1 MCKHD
6 GFFCVRASRLLRKA
20 ASVSLRSQLRYAPF
34 MISRRSQQ
42 ADHLPLADG
51 HTVPVYRWV
60 PNRPNA
66 SNFGDELGP
75 MIVRALLARHGKHH
89 LQVIDAPSVN
99 RSKLLSV
106 GSIIHN
112 ARKGDVIWGA
122 GINGKAWPKHV
133 TGKMGIVVTAVRG
146 PLTRQALKACG
157 VDAPEVFGD
166 PGLLFPRL
174 FADEI
179 ERAIRKRR
187 SAGPTGGI
195 LYVPNLNDER
205 LMSTDHLVLAADI
218 RSVSPGLAPWDVAAE
233 IAVADL
239 VLASSLHGIVL
250 AEALGIPVRPIAS
263 LFEPAFKYIDYFL
276 GTGRPSPVFSTSIPQ
291 ALQSTD
297 LPAPVFDATALMN
310 AFPHEMLD
318 LA

>member
-1 MCKHD
+1 
-6 GFFCVRASRLLRKA
+6 
-20 ASVSLRSQLRYAPF
+20 
-34 MISRRSQQ
+34 MISRRSQL

-75 MIVRALLARHGKHH
+75 LIVRALLERHGKQH
-89 LQVIDAPSVN
+89 LQVIDAPSVS

-133 TGKMGIVVTAVRG
+133 TGKMDIVVTAVRG
-146 PLTRQALKACG
+146 PLTREALKTCG
-157 VDAPEVFGD
+157 IASPEIYDD

-174 FADEI
+174 FAGEI
-179 ERAIRKRR
+179 EQAIKKRR
-187 SAGPTGGI
+187 STGPTGGI
-195 LYVPNLNDER
+195 LHVPNLNDER
-205 LMSTDHLVLAADI
+205 LMSTDHLALDTDI
-218 RSVSPGLAPWDVAAE
+218 RSVSPGLSPWDVAAE

-250 AEALGIPVRPIAS
+250 AEALGIAVRPIAS

-276 GTGRPSPVFSTSIPQ
+276 GTGRSSPVLSTSIPQ
-291 ALQSTD
+291 ALQSAD
-297 LPAPVFDATALMN
+297 LPAPAFDANALMD

-318 LA
+318 IA

>member
-1 MCKHD
+1 MTKP
-6 GFFCVRASRLLRKA
+6 
-20 ASVSLRSQLRYAPF
+20 SQPV
-34 MISRRSQQ
+34 
-42 ADHLPLADG
+42 DHLPLADG

-75 MIVRALLARHGKHH
+75 MIVRALLAQHGKHH
-89 LQVIDAPSVN
+89 LQVIDAPAAG

-122 GINGKAWPKHV
+122 GINGKVWPIHV
-133 TGKMGIVVTAVRG
+133 NGKIGIVATAVRG
-146 PLTRQALKACG
+146 PLTREVLKTRGITC
-157 VDAPEVFGD
+157 PEVYGD

-174 FADEI
+174 FAAELEQAI
-179 ERAIRKRR
+179 EKRR

-195 LYVPNLNDER
+195 VYIPNLNDER
-205 LMSTDHLVLAADI
+205 LMSTGHLALTADI
-218 RSVSPGLAPWDVAAE
+218 RSVSPGMTPWDVAAE

-250 AEALGIPVRPIAS
+250 AEALGTPVRPIAS
-263 LFEPAFKYIDYFL
+263 LFEPAFKYMDYFL
-276 GTGRPSPVFSTSIPQ
+276 GTGRPSAAFSTSIPQ
-291 ALQSTD
+291 ALQSPD
-297 LPAPVFDATALMN
+297 LPAPVFDADALMT
-310 AFPHEMLD
+310 AFPLAMLD